1 MDDFENKYKLTI
13 PIQYREF
20 LRNKNGISFDGGTIL
35 YSLEELKQM
44 NDDLQI
50 QKFQPDYIAIGD
62 DGGGLVFLMKQ
73 EHDAKEVFCVDISDY
88 DIETS
93 FCRLENFTEWYE
105 DGCNICA
112 PVSNEDKLSQIG
124 DVFLIKAPKNGVT
137 DLVKIMKY
145 FSLDIPMVQLL
156 SLSKELPCRLIS
168 GISHAKAI
176 TLITK
181 VGQPDIFEF
190 QEKGH

>member
-1 MDDFENKYKLTI
+1 M
-13 PIQYREF
+13 
-20 LRNKNGISFDGGTIL
+20 
-35 YSLEELKQM
+35 
-44 NDDLQI
+44 
-50 QKFQPDYIAIGD
+50 
-62 DGGGLVFLMKQ
+62 
-73 EHDAKEVFCVDISDY
+73 
-88 DIETS
+88 
-93 FCRLENFTEWYE
+93 
-105 DGCNICA
+105 ICA
-112 PVSNEDKLSQIG
+112 PVSNEDKLSQTG

-156 SLSKELPCRLIS
+156 SLSKELPCMLIN

-176 TLITK
+176 KLMKK